1 MKAIQEIASVQAL
14 NQGPCSPREA
24 AGLTGGAL
32 GPPPLGGREPLR
44 HGPPQFHPP
53 RRGGVVASGR
63 SMKAYGA
70 KWEMIRAVQW
80 SVVWLL
86 DGPEVQK

>member
-1 MKAIQEIASVQAL
+1 MMAHQEGASAQAL

-32 GPPPLGGREPLR
+32 GPPPLCGREPLR

-63 SMKAYGA
+63 SMKANGA
-70 KWEMIRAVQW
+70 SAKRPGSESGA
-80 SVVWLL
+80 L
-86 DGPEVQK
+86 